1 MIIKTD
7 DLRGPEIY
15 ALLQEHLRNMAL
27 HSPPESVHA
36 LDIEALRQPAI
47 TFWTAWDNAELLG
60 CGALKLLDESNAAG
74 CPHAEIKSMRTA
86 AAHLRK
92 GVARGLL
99 SHIIDVAQQR
109 GYARLSLETGSA
121 PAFKPAHVLYQSFGF
136 AECGPF
142 ADYVKDP
149 FSIFMT
155 RRL

>member
-7 DLRGPEIY
+7 DLLGPEIY

-36 LDIEALRQPAI
+36 LDIDALRQPAI
-47 TFWTAWDNAELLG
+47 TFWTAWEGAELLG
-60 CGALKLLDESNAAG
+60 CGAIKLLTEPDSQG
-74 CPHAEIKSMRTA
+74 GLHAEIKSMRTA
-86 AAHLRK
+86 EAHLRK
-92 GVARGLL
+92 GVARALL
-99 SHIIDVAQQR
+99 NHIVDVARQR

-121 PAFKPAHVLYQSFGF
+121 PAFKPAHLLYQSFGF

-142 ADYVKDP
+142 SNYVEDP

-155 RRL
+155 KQL

>member
-7 DLRGPEIY
+7 DLHGAEIY

-36 LDIEALRQPAI
+36 MDIDALRQPAI
-47 TFWTAWDNAELLG
+47 TFWTVWDNTELLG
-60 CGALKLLDESNAAG
+60 CGALKLLNTGSADDA
-74 CPHAEIKSMRTA
+74 PHAEIKSMRTA

-92 GVARGLL
+92 GVARAVL
-99 SHIIDVAQQR
+99 SHIIEVARQR

-121 PAFKPAHVLYQSFGF
+121 PAFKPAHQLYKDFGF
-136 AECGPF
+136 VNCGPF
-142 ADYVKDP
+142 SDYVEDP

-155 RRL
+155 QRL